1 MIGHGAFAV
10 FFCLCVSFFPS
21 LSRAMEPIYFACA
34 SCHGEAGQGNPSKFA
49 PALAGLNAAYI
60 ARQMHAFRSGERGIN
75 DDVHGQNMALIAKAY
90 SEAQIEALAMIIAK
104 FPTVKST
111 KPITDPNY
119 SQCAACQGRAGEGNA
134 EMGAPALRHLGQ
146 GYIARQL
153 RLYRTGARGNDSLS
167 QLMVGA
173 MSDEKW
179 TDEAIER
186 LAAIIARPD

>member
-1 MIGHGAFAV
+1 
-10 FFCLCVSFFPS
+10 
-21 LSRAMEPIYFACA
+21 
-34 SCHGEAGQGNPSKFA
+34 
-49 PALAGLNAAYI
+49 
-60 ARQMHAFRSGERGIN
+60 
-75 DDVHGQNMALIAKAY
+75 
-90 SEAQIEALAMIIAK
+90 
-104 FPTVKST
+104 
-111 KPITDPNY
+111 
-119 SQCAACQGRAGEGNA
+119 
-134 EMGAPALRHLGQ
+134 MGAPALRHLGQ